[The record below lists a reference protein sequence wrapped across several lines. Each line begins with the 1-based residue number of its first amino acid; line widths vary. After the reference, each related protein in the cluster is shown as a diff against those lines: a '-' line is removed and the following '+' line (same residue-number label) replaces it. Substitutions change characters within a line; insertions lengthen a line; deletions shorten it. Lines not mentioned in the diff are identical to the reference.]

1 MEESE
6 QRDVSSRSASST
18 GAVSSSVRW
27 ASGQRIQA
35 VLEGAWK
42 VEVKEQVLY
51 DGTVVRSCTSWID
64 KHWTPP
70 ARQAEVGRRA
80 PKRRGQPDFTS
91 PLRRG
96 GKPCQA
102 AAEPSQ
108 RSSTS
113 AQRRSAQRSAAH
125 HARRPHPAGP
135 GDGSPMSSP
144 GGENQAFHDAR
155 DDGEPS
161 PVRPAA
167 ATAATSDD
175 PSKASFIEPGAPAA
189 DTAGSPGKRDR
200 SPAIAA
206 AALRR
211 SPRQKA
217 VDPPLAAFA
226 PGCPVQKCLASH
238 ATKRAYE
245 LKRASRQARKQ
256 A

>member
-1 MEESE
+1 MQECE
-6 QRDVSSRSASST
+6 RDESSRSASST

-113 AQRRSAQRSAAH
+113 AQRRSALRSAAH

-175 PSKASFIEPGAPAA
+175 PSQASFIEPGAPAA

>member
-1 MEESE
+1 
-6 QRDVSSRSASST
+6 
-18 GAVSSSVRW
+18 
-27 ASGQRIQA
+27 
-35 VLEGAWK
+35 
-42 VEVKEQVLY
+42 
-51 DGTVVRSCTSWID
+51 
-64 KHWTPP
+64 
-70 ARQAEVGRRA
+70 
-80 PKRRGQPDFTS
+80 
-91 PLRRG
+91 
-96 GKPCQA
+96 
-102 AAEPSQ
+102 
-108 RSSTS
+108 
-113 AQRRSAQRSAAH
+113 
-125 HARRPHPAGP
+125 
-135 GDGSPMSSP
+135 MSSP

-175 PSKASFIEPGAPAA
+175 PSLEKASFIEPGAPAA